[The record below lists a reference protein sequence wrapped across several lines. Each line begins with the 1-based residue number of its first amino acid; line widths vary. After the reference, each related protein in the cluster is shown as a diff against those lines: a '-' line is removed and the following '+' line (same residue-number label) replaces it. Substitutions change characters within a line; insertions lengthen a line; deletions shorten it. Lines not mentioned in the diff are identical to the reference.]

1 MMIHS
6 RFRFLFFS
14 LALGMLWI
22 ALVGFSGCATT
33 GSMSLPEHR
42 PADFT
47 LGVVVFG
54 DDDASD
60 VSHLS
65 ARYIVDAAGNL
76 RASVGAGS
84 SARTYPPIIRQLSDE
99 QLDEIWEKGS
109 TMIRNRHAGGSG
121 AGSGFWTEVDS
132 PEQFDRDDFSTP
144 GGGYL
149 LEIRANGKLQAWE
162 SYMFLGGPTSFV
174 DTLADLAWIREQT
187 ISSLFDSTRK

>member
-22 ALVGFSGCATT
+22 APIWISGCTTT
-33 GSMSLPEHR
+33 GSMSLPEQR

-99 QLDEIWEKGS
+99 QLDEIWEKGTSLITS
-109 TMIRNRHAGGSG
+109 TRNGGG
-121 AGSGFWTEVDS
+121 IGTGKWTEVDS
-132 PEQFDRDDFSTP
+132 PEQFDRDDFSAP
-144 GGGYL
+144 DGGYL

-174 DTLADLAWIREQT
+174 DTLADLAWIRE
-187 ISSLFDSTRK
+187 